1 MNKKMVV
8 TDYNFPNLIHEE
20 AAAATEKAAFQA
32 ANSKTEDEVLA
43 VLDGADVALVQFV
56 SVSARA
62 LEGLRSGAT
71 LIRYGVGYDN
81 IDIVAAREQ
90 GVQVAYVPD
99 YCAEEVADHTVAM
112 LLSAVRKIASLD
124 ASTRDGQWNP
134 VEQAAPILPLN
145 ETTVGFLGFGRIGSL
160 VKLRLEPFGCRF
172 IVADPFISDD
182 FAQANGLEKV
192 STMELAIQADIITLH
207 APLTSDTRHVVGPDF
222 LQAMQSHAI
231 VVNSSRG
238 ELIDTHAL
246 AAALTSAQIGGAAL
260 DVFEREP
267 LEMDHPLRGAP
278 NLLISPHAAWYSASS
293 IERLQRLAAEEA
305 GRALRGEP
313 LRCLVPEL

>member
-1 MNKKMVV
+1 MSKKLVV

-20 AAAATEKAAFQA
+20 AAAVAEKAVFQA
-32 ANSKTEDEVLA
+32 ANSKTEEEVLA
-43 VLDGADVALVQFV
+43 VLDGADVALVQFAT
-56 SVSARA
+56 VSARA
-62 LEGLRSGAT
+62 LEGLRPGAT

-81 IDIVAAREQ
+81 IDIAAAKEQ
-90 GVQVAYVPD
+90 GVKVAYVPD

-112 LLSAVRKIASLD
+112 LLSAVRKIVSLD
-124 ASTRDGQWNP
+124 ASTRGGQWNP
-134 VEQAAPILPLN
+134 VKQAAPILPLN
-145 ETTVGFLGFGRIGSL
+145 EATIGFLGFGRIGSL
-160 VKLRLEPFGCRF
+160 VKSRLEPYGCRF
-172 IVADPFISDD
+172 IVTDPFISDD

-192 STMELAIQADIITLH
+192 STMELATQADIVTLH

-231 VVNSSRG
+231 VVNPSRG

-246 AAALTSAQIGGAAL
+246 AESLTAAQIGGAAL
-260 DVFEREP
+260 DVFEKEP
-267 LEMDHPLRGAP
+267 LEMDHPLRAAP
-278 NLLISPHAAWYSASS
+278 NLLISPHAAWYSARS

-313 LRCLVPEL
+313 LRCPVPEL